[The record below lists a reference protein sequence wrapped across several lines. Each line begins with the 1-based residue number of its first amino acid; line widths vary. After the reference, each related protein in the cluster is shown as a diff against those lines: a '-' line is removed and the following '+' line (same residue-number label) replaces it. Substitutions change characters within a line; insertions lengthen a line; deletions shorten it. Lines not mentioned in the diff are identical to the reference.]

1 MRKRTTVEL
10 RADSKGASNVL
21 CQQGFTV
28 LERPVRLF
36 GGGGRVEVYHPE
48 RDTEVREH
56 LANERTLLAWVRTGI
71 GLISVGFV
79 VERAGAVAAGSPGGT
94 ETALVSEIFGLAL
107 VALGCVTLIVGAVQF
122 FRNRLM
128 IAAGVYSAK
137 AGPYMLIVAGSLLVA
152 VAFIVYTVL

>member
-1 MRKRTTVEL
+1 M
-10 RADSKGASNVL
+10 
-21 CQQGFTV
+21 
-28 LERPVRLF
+28 F
-36 GGGGRVEVYHPE
+36 GEGRREEAYHPQ

-79 VERAGAVAAGSPGGT
+79 VERAGAVAAGSPGGS

-107 VALGCVTLIVGAVQF
+107 VALGCVTLLVGAVQF

-137 AGPYMLIVAGSLLVA
+137 AGPYMVIVVGSLLVA
-152 VAFIVYTVL
+152 AAFILYTVL